1 MNHVKMNHN
10 KMIKNKIKNYNKKRK
25 KIINQN

>member
-1 MNHVKMNHN
+1 MNHDKMNHN

>member
-1 MNHVKMNHN
+1 MNHNKMNHN